1 MEGAESFVLS
11 YLAAIENDQVIGRE
25 TEWYTD
31 DAVQVEWPNK
41 MAPLGITRDIDQLRQ
56 AGERGRAIVESQRYE
71 VTNVV
76 AVGNKV
82 AVEAIFRATFKMD
95 IAGLPKGGVML
106 ANFAMFFGMERSVAI
121 TRTTA
126 SHLGEPA

>member
-1 MEGAESFVLS
+1 MEGAERFVLS
-11 YLAAIENDQVIGRE
+11 YLTAIENDQVVGQE

-31 DAVQVEWPNK
+31 DAIQVEWPNK
-41 MAPLGITRDIDQLRQ
+41 LVPAGATRNLEQLRQ
-56 AGERGRAIVESQRYE
+56 AGERGRAIVASQRYE

-95 IAGLPKGGVML
+95 IAGLPKGDVMV
-106 ANFAMFFGMERSVAI
+106 ANFAMFFEMRDGKISRHHTYDCFTSW
-121 TRTTA
+121 
-126 SHLGEPA
+126 

>member
-1 MEGAESFVLS
+1 MDDAERFVLS
-11 YLAAIENDQVIGRE
+11 YLKAIENNQVVGRE

-41 MAPLGITRDIDQLRQ
+41 LVPAGATRDIDQLRQ

-76 AVGNKV
+76 AAGNKV
-82 AVEAIFRATFKMD
+82 AVEAVFRATFKMD
-95 IAGLPKGGVML
+95 IAGLPKGDVML
-106 ANFAMFFGMERSVAI
+106 ANFAMFFEMQDGKIKRHHTYDCFTSW
-121 TRTTA
+121 
-126 SHLGEPA
+126 